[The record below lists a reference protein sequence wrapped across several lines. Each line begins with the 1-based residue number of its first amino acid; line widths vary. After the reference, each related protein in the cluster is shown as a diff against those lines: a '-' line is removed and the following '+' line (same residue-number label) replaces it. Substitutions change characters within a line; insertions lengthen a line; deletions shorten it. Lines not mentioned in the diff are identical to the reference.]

1 VIEEPIESNNAPME
15 GCRKFTHLLGTYADG
30 QLDATTLL
38 EVDEHVTYCETCRE
52 RIELDRA
59 IRGSLK
65 RVVRSGAF
73 MTAAATTDGMTE
85 GSTES
90 NAPSAEGMRARV
102 AAAMLAE
109 AARAEAR
116 LEDRGGLDTFRSMR
130 SGGSGGSGGTES
142 MRARA
147 TRNKASAS
155 WRTIVPLASA
165 AALAMLWG
173 AATRGPLARSTDGE
187 IVRSG
192 IDDALLEEFVAEHSH
207 PLPPE
212 RTDPKDVRAF
222 EQYVGV
228 PVHPANFERRAG
240 ARLVG
245 GRMIPVNRERAAML
259 QYEIGQGQEVRRVS
273 VLVYDP
279 RRIQVHGGELVPR
292 AVGTA
297 EVRVGRSNGYSVAV
311 TQHAGVGYAV
321 ASDLGADKSAQLA
334 ALADEN

>member
-1 VIEEPIESNNAPME
+1 MSSDSDMESNGEHMSQAMHGE
-15 GCRKFTHLLGTYADG
+15 QTSRCKKFTHLLGAYADG

-65 RVVRSGAF
+65 RVVREAGSLEAGKPGA
-73 MTAAATTDGMTE
+73 
-85 GSTES
+85 
-90 NAPSAEGMRARV
+90 PAEGMRARV
-102 AAAMLAE
+102 AAAMMAE

-116 LEDRGGLDTFRSMR
+116 LDDGGGLDTFRSPR
-130 SGGSGGSGGTES
+130 SSSATATES

-147 TRNKASAS
+147 ARSKASAS

-165 AALAMLWG
+165 AALAMVWG

-187 IVRSG
+187 TVRSG

-228 PVHPANFERRAG
+228 PVHPAIFERRAG

-259 QYEIGQGQEVRRVS
+259 QYEIGQGQEIRRVS

-279 RRIQVHGGELVPR
+279 RRIQVHGGELAPR

-311 TQHAGVGYAV
+311 TQRAGVGYAV
-321 ASDLGADKSAQLA
+321 ASDLDTDKSAQLA
-334 ALADEN
+334 ALAEEN

>member
-1 VIEEPIESNNAPME
+1 MSSDEPESNREHMSQAMHHSD
-15 GCRKFTHLLGTYADG
+15 GCKKFTHLLGAYADG

-38 EVDEHVTYCETCRE
+38 DVDEHVTYCETCRE

-65 RVVRSGAF
+65 KVVREAGKVEGAG
-73 MTAAATTDGMTE
+73 ADA
-85 GSTES
+85 
-90 NAPSAEGMRARV
+90 MRARV
-102 AAAMLAE
+102 AAAMVAE
-109 AARAEAR
+109 SARAEAR
-116 LEDRGGLDTFRSMR
+116 LEEGGGLGLDTFRSPR
-130 SGGSGGSGGTES
+130 NATES

-147 TRNKASAS
+147 ARNKASAS

-165 AALAMLWG
+165 AALAMVWG

-187 IVRSG
+187 TVRSG

-259 QYEIGQGQEVRRVS
+259 QYEIGQGQEIRRVS

-279 RRIQVHGGELVPR
+279 RRIQVHGGELAPR

-311 TQHAGVGYAV
+311 TQRAGVGYAV
-321 ASDLGADKSAQLA
+321 ASDLDTDKSAQLA
-334 ALADEN
+334 ALAEEN

>member
-1 VIEEPIESNNAPME
+1 MESNREPMSQAMHSDQIAR
-15 GCRKFTHLLGTYADG
+15 CKKFTHLLGAYADG

-38 EVDEHVTYCETCRE
+38 DVDEHVTYCETCRE

-65 RVVRSGAF
+65 KVVREAGKIEGSGA
-73 MTAAATTDGMTE
+73 D
-85 GSTES
+85 
-90 NAPSAEGMRARV
+90 GMRARL

-109 AARAEAR
+109 SARAEAR
-116 LEDRGGLDTFRSMR
+116 LEDGGGLGLDTFRSPR
-130 SGGSGGSGGTES
+130 NATES

-147 TRNKASAS
+147 ARNKASAS

-165 AALAMLWG
+165 AALAMVWG

-187 IVRSG
+187 TVRSG
-192 IDDALLEEFVAEHSH
+192 MDDALLEEFVAEHSH

-228 PVHPANFERRAG
+228 PVHPAIFERRAG

-259 QYEIGQGQEVRRVS
+259 QYEIGQGQEIRRVS

-279 RRIQVHGGELVPR
+279 RRIQVHGGELAPR

-311 TQHAGVGYAV
+311 TQRAGVGYAV
-321 ASDLGADKSAQLA
+321 ASDLDTDKSAQLA
-334 ALADEN
+334 ALAEEN